1 LYSVEDS
8 FFASS
13 RFFKIKT
20 GKRGKSA
27 KPSKLVEAV
36 RINDN
41 DGVFAAFVPDGGFGG
56 SGDNDFNAEK
66 LAAIINSDLT
76 VNLDGEGIA
85 ALGNGIF
92 YIASEGSGTIDEA
105 DRPIESLNLIMKVDE
120 EGTIKDVLSLPAEW
134 NAKQVRY
141 GFEGVAYDP
150 DKNILVAVTQR
161 AWGDDDHP
169 AVHIFDVA
177 SGNYVGYAYYPLDAV
192 SSQNGGWV
200 GLSDITYV
208 GDGIFYV
215 LERDNQGDIDASIK
229 KIYSIDINDATAD
242 GHVFDKV
249 LVKDI
254 LTITDAIGTTPFEKY
269 EGLAYT
275 EDGVWIVNDNDGI
288 DDARGEIQL
297 MNIGSI

>member
-1 LYSVEDS
+1 MYSVEDS

-20 GKRGKSA
+20 GKKGKSA
-27 KPSKLVEAV
+27 KSSKLVEAI

-56 SGDNDFNAEK
+56 SGDNDFNADK
-66 LAAIINSDLT
+66 LAALINSDLT

-85 ALGNGIF
+85 ALGNGYF
-92 YIASEGSGTIDEA
+92 YIASEGRGTID
-105 DRPIESLNLIMKVDE
+105 DSSRPIESLNLIMKVNE

-177 SGNYVGYAYYPLDAV
+177 SGNHVGYAYYPLDAV
-192 SSQNGGWV
+192 TSQNGGWV

-208 GDGIFYV
+208 GDGIFYI
-215 LERDNQGDIDASIK
+215 LERDNQGDIDAAIK
-229 KIYSIDINDATAD
+229 KIYSIDINDATVD
-242 GHVFDKV
+242 GHVFNKV

-254 LTITDAIGTTPFEKY
+254 LDITDAIGTTPFEKY